1 MLLLLNKRGRVVAVY
16 SMTGFSHC
24 QVQTLLGFLNIEL
37 KAVNSR
43 FLEITCRLPDE
54 LKAWEGEIRSL
65 ITANVKRG
73 KVECR
78 LSWVG
83 DVKVSKTLDQETLQG
98 LLMLQKDVLTQLP
111 TAAPL
116 TVESILNY
124 PGLLKPMAIDV
135 EQLKAEVLSGL
146 NEALSVFNASRER
159 EGSALAQ
166 VILGYCDKIEEIV
179 EVLRPKLPL
188 MLENLQMKLEQR
200 LSESLEKVLVS
211 KSELTSEEVRD
222 RIRQEVLLYAI
233 KMDVDEEMNR
243 LLTHV
248 AEVKRVL
255 SAGNEVG
262 KKLDFMMQELNREAN
277 TLGSK
282 AVAINMTQTSLSL
295 KVVIEKMREQVQNLQ

>member
-1 MLLLLNKRGRVVAVY
+1 MAVY
-16 SMTGFSHC
+16 SMTGFAHC
-24 QVQTLLGFLNIEL
+24 QVQTLLGFLNFEL

-83 DVKVSKTLDQETLQG
+83 DVKVSKTIDQEALEG
-98 LLMLQKDVLTQLP
+98 LLMLQNDVLVQLP
-111 TAAPL
+111 SAIPL

-124 PGLLKPMAIDV
+124 PGLLKPMAIDL

-159 EGSALAQ
+159 EGSALTE
-166 VILGYCDKIEEIV
+166 VIRGYCDQIEEIV

-188 MLENLQMKLEQR
+188 MLENLQTKLEQR
-200 LSESLEKVLVS
+200 LSESLEKVLAF

-282 AVAINMTQTSLSL
+282 AVAIDMTQTSLSL

>member
-1 MLLLLNKRGRVVAVY
+1 MAVY
-16 SMTGFSHC
+16 SMTGFAHC
-24 QVQTLLGFLNIEL
+24 QVQTLLGFLNIEM

-54 LKAWEGEIRSL
+54 LKAWEGDIRTL
-65 ITANVKRG
+65 ITSNVKRG
-73 KVECR
+73 KVDCR

-83 DVKVSKTLDQETLQG
+83 DVKVSKTLDQEALQS
-98 LLMLQKDVLTQLP
+98 LLKLQKDVLALQP
-111 TAAPL
+111 TAIPL

-124 PGLLKPMAIDV
+124 PGLLKPQAIGT
-135 EQLKAEVLSGL
+135 ELLKSEVMNGLS
-146 NEALSVFNASRER
+146 EALAIFNASRER
-159 EGSALAQ
+159 EGAALAK
-166 VILGYCDKIEEIV
+166 VITGYCDQIEEIV
-179 EVLRPKLPL
+179 GTLRPKLPL
-188 MLENLQMKLEQR
+188 MLDNLQTKLEQR
-200 LSESLEKVLVS
+200 LSESLERVLSS

-255 SAGNEVG
+255 ASNNEVG

-282 AVAINMTQTSLSL
+282 AVAIDMTQTSLTL

>member
-1 MLLLLNKRGRVVAVY
+1 MAVY
-16 SMTGFSHC
+16 SMTGFAHC
-24 QVQTLLGFLNIEL
+24 QVQTLLGFLNIEM

-54 LKAWEGEIRSL
+54 LKAWEGDIRTL
-65 ITANVKRG
+65 ITSNVKRG
-73 KVECR
+73 KVDCR

-83 DVKVSKTLDQETLQG
+83 DVKVTKTLDQEALQS
-98 LLMLQKDVLTQLP
+98 LLVLQKDVLSLQP
-111 TAAPL
+111 TAIPL

-124 PGLLKPMAIDV
+124 PGLLKPQTIDT
-135 EQLKAEVLSGL
+135 ELLKSEVMNGLS
-146 NEALSVFNASRER
+146 EALAIFNASRER
-159 EGSALAQ
+159 EGAALAK
-166 VILGYCDKIEEIV
+166 VITSYCDQIQEIV
-179 EVLRPKLPL
+179 ETLRPKLPL
-188 MLENLQMKLEQR
+188 MLDNLQTKLEQR
-200 LSESLEKVLVS
+200 LSESLEKVLSS

-248 AEVKRVL
+248 VEVKRVL
-255 SAGNEVG
+255 VSGNEVG

-282 AVAINMTQTSLSL
+282 AVAIDMTRTSLGL
-295 KVVIEKMREQVQNLQ
+295 KIVIEKMREQVQNLQ

>member
-1 MLLLLNKRGRVVAVY
+1 MAVY
-16 SMTGFSHC
+16 SMTGFAHC
-24 QVQTLLGFLNIEL
+24 QVQTLLGFLNIEM

-54 LKAWEGEIRSL
+54 LKAWEGDIRTL
-65 ITANVKRG
+65 ITSNVKRG
-73 KVECR
+73 KVDCR

-83 DVKVSKTLDQETLQG
+83 DVKVSKTLDQEALQS
-98 LLMLQKDVLTQLP
+98 LLALQKDVLALQP
-111 TAAPL
+111 SAVPL

-124 PGLLKPMAIDV
+124 PGLLKPQAIDA
-135 EQLKAEVLSGL
+135 ELLKSEVMNGLS
-146 NEALSVFNASRER
+146 EALAIFNASRER
-159 EGSALAQ
+159 EGAALVK
-166 VILGYCDKIEEIV
+166 VINDYCDQIEKIV
-179 EVLRPKLPL
+179 EMLRPKLPL
-188 MLENLQMKLEQR
+188 MLDNLQTKLEQR
-200 LSESLEKVLVS
+200 LSESLEKVLSS

-243 LLTHV
+243 LLTHI

-255 SAGNEVG
+255 VSGNEVG

-282 AVAINMTQTSLSL
+282 AVAIDMTQTSLKL

>member
-1 MLLLLNKRGRVVAVY
+1 MAVY
-16 SMTGFSHC
+16 SMTGFAHC
-24 QVQTLLGFLNIEL
+24 QVQTLLGFLNVEM

-54 LKAWEGEIRSL
+54 LKAWEEDIRTL
-65 ITANVKRG
+65 ITSNVKRG
-73 KVECR
+73 KVDCR

-83 DVKVSKTLDQETLQG
+83 DVKVSKTLDQEALQS
-98 LLMLQKDVLTQLP
+98 LLALQKDVLALQP
-111 TAAPL
+111 KAVPL

-124 PGLLKPMAIDV
+124 PGLLKPQAIDT
-135 EQLKAEVLSGL
+135 ELLKSEVMNGLS
-146 NEALSVFNASRER
+146 EALAIFNASRER
-159 EGSALAQ
+159 EGTALAK
-166 VILGYCDKIEEIV
+166 VITGYCDQIEEIV
-179 EVLRPKLPL
+179 GTLRPKLPL
-188 MLENLQMKLEQR
+188 MLDNLQMKLEQR
-200 LSESLEKVLVS
+200 LSESLEKVLSS

-248 AEVKRVL
+248 TEVKRVL
-255 SAGNEVG
+255 ASGSEVG

-282 AVAINMTQTSLSL
+282 SVAITMTQTSLSL

>member
-1 MLLLLNKRGRVVAVY
+1 MAVY
-16 SMTGFSHC
+16 SMTGFAHC
-24 QVQTLLGFLNIEL
+24 QVQTLLGFLNIEM

-54 LKAWEGEIRSL
+54 LKAWEGDFRTL
-65 ITANVKRG
+65 ITSNVKRG
-73 KVECR
+73 KVDCR
-78 LSWVG
+78 LSWVE
-83 DVKVSKTLDQETLQG
+83 DVKVAKTLDQEALQS
-98 LLMLQKDVLTQLP
+98 LLALQKDVLALQP
-111 TAAPL
+111 TAVPL

-124 PGLLKPMAIDV
+124 PGLLKPQAIDA
-135 EQLKAEVLSGL
+135 ELLKSEVMNGLS
-146 NEALSVFNASRER
+146 EALAIFNASRER
-159 EGSALAQ
+159 EGVALAK
-166 VILGYCDKIEEIV
+166 VITDYCDQIEEIV
-179 EVLRPKLPL
+179 ETLRPKLPL
-188 MLENLQMKLEQR
+188 MLDNLQTKLEQR
-200 LSESLEKVLVS
+200 LSESLEKVLSS

-255 SAGNEVG
+255 ASGNEVG

-282 AVAINMTQTSLSL
+282 AVAIDMTQTSLAL
-295 KVVIEKMREQVQNLQ
+295 KVLIEKMREQVQNLQ

>member
-1 MLLLLNKRGRVVAVY
+1 MAVY
-16 SMTGFSHC
+16 SMTGFAHC
-24 QVQTLLGFLNIEL
+24 QAQTLLGFLNIEI

-54 LKAWEGEIRSL
+54 LKAWEGDIRTL
-65 ITANVKRG
+65 ITSNVKRG
-73 KVECR
+73 KVDYR

-83 DVKVSKTLDQETLQG
+83 DVKVTKTLDREALQS
-98 LLMLQKDVLTQLP
+98 LLALQKDVLALQP
-111 TAAPL
+111 TAVPL

-124 PGLLKPMAIDV
+124 PGLLKPQAIDT
-135 EQLKAEVLSGL
+135 ELLKSEVMKGFS
-146 NEALSVFNASRER
+146 EALEIFNASRER
-159 EGSALAQ
+159 EGAALAK
-166 VILGYCDKIEEIV
+166 VITGYCDQIEEIV
-179 EVLRPKLPL
+179 ETLRPKLPL
-188 MLENLQMKLEQR
+188 MLDNLQTKLEQR
-200 LSESLEKVLVS
+200 LSESLEKVLSS

-248 AEVKRVL
+248 VEVKRVL
-255 SAGNEVG
+255 SLGCEVG

-282 AVAINMTQTSLSL
+282 ALAIDMTQTSLKL

>member
-1 MLLLLNKRGRVVAVY
+1 MSVF
-16 SMTGFSHC
+16 SMTGFAHC
-24 QVQTLLGFLNIEL
+24 QVQTLLGFLNIEM

-54 LKAWEGEIRSL
+54 LKALEGDIRTL
-65 ITANVKRG
+65 IISNVKRG
-73 KVECR
+73 KVDCR

-83 DVKVSKTLDQETLQG
+83 DVKVSKTLDQEALQS
-98 LLMLQKDVLTQLP
+98 LLALQKDVLALQP
-111 TAAPL
+111 SAVPL

-124 PGLLKPMAIDV
+124 PGLLKPQAIDT
-135 EQLKAEVLSGL
+135 ELLKSEVMKGL
-146 NEALSVFNASRER
+146 TETLAVFNDSRER
-159 EGSALAQ
+159 EGAALAK
-166 VILGYCDKIEEIV
+166 VITGYCDQIEEIV
-179 EVLRPKLPL
+179 QTLRPKLPV
-188 MLENLQMKLEQR
+188 MLDNLQTKLEQR
-200 LSESLEKVLVS
+200 LSESLEKVLSS

-255 SAGNEVG
+255 ASSNEVG

-282 AVAINMTQTSLSL
+282 AVAIDMTQTSLAL
-295 KVVIEKMREQVQNLQ
+295 KIVIEKMREQIQNLQ

>member
-1 MLLLLNKRGRVVAVY
+1 MAVY
-16 SMTGFSHC
+16 SMTGFAHC

-54 LKAWEGEIRSL
+54 LKAWEGDIRTL
-65 ITANVKRG
+65 ITSNIKRG
-73 KVECR
+73 KVDCR

-83 DVKVSKTLDQETLQG
+83 DVKVTKTVDQDALQSLLTLQREV
-98 LLMLQKDVLTQLP
+98 LSLQP
-111 TAAPL
+111 TAIPL
-116 TVESILNY
+116 TVENILNY
-124 PGLLKPMAIDV
+124 PGLLKPQAIDT
-135 EQLKAEVLSGL
+135 EQLKSEVMSGL
-146 NEALSVFNASRER
+146 SDALTAFNASRER
-159 EGSALAQ
+159 EGAALAT
-166 VILGYCDKIEEIV
+166 VIMGYCDQVEELV
-179 EVLRPKLPL
+179 ETLRPKLPL
-188 MLENLQMKLEQR
+188 MLDNLQTKLEQR
-200 LSESLEKVLVS
+200 LSESLEKILSS

-255 SAGNEVG
+255 ASGNEVG
-262 KKLDFMMQELNREAN
+262 KKLDFMMQEFNREAN

-282 AVAINMTQTSLSL
+282 AVAIEMAQTSLTL

>member
-1 MLLLLNKRGRVVAVY
+1 MAVY
-16 SMTGFSHC
+16 SMTGFAHC
-24 QVQTLLGFLNIEL
+24 QVQTLLGFLNIEM

-54 LKAWEGEIRSL
+54 LKAWEGDIRTL
-65 ITANVKRG
+65 ITSNVKRG
-73 KVECR
+73 KVDCR

-83 DVKVSKTLDQETLQG
+83 DVKVAKTLDQEALQN
-98 LLMLQKDVLTQLP
+98 LLALQKDVLTLQP
-111 TAAPL
+111 TAVPL

-124 PGLLKPMAIDV
+124 PGLLKPQAIDA
-135 EQLKAEVLSGL
+135 EFLKSEVMNGLSKVL
-146 NEALSVFNASRER
+146 AIFNASRER
-159 EGSALAQ
+159 EGAALAK
-166 VILGYCDKIEEIV
+166 VITGYCDQIEEIV
-179 EVLRPKLPL
+179 ETLCPKLPL
-188 MLENLQMKLEQR
+188 MLDNLQTKLEQR
-200 LSESLEKVLVS
+200 LSESLEKVLSS

-255 SAGNEVG
+255 ASGNEVG

-282 AVAINMTQTSLSL
+282 AVAIDMAQTSLAL
-295 KVVIEKMREQVQNLQ
+295 KVVIEKMREQIQNLQ

>member
-1 MLLLLNKRGRVVAVY
+1 MAVY
-16 SMTGFSHC
+16 SMTGFAHC
-24 QVQTLLGFLNIEL
+24 QVQTLLGFLNVEM

-54 LKAWEGEIRSL
+54 LKAWEGDIRTL
-65 ITANVKRG
+65 ITSNVKRG
-73 KVECR
+73 KVDCR

-83 DVKVSKTLDQETLQG
+83 DVKVPKTLDQEALQS
-98 LLMLQKDVLTQLP
+98 LLALQKDVLALQP
-111 TAAPL
+111 KAAPL

-124 PGLLKPMAIDV
+124 PGLLKPQAIDT
-135 EQLKAEVLSGL
+135 ELLKSEVMKGL
-146 NEALSVFNASRER
+146 TETLAVFNDSRER
-159 EGSALAQ
+159 EGAALAK
-166 VILGYCDKIEEIV
+166 VITGYCDQIEEIV
-179 EVLRPKLPL
+179 QTLRPKLPV
-188 MLENLQMKLEQR
+188 MLDNLQTKLEQR
-200 LSESLEKVLVS
+200 LSESLEKVLSS

-233 KMDVDEEMNR
+233 KMDVDEEMSR

-255 SAGNEVG
+255 ALGNEVG

-282 AVAINMTQTSLSL
+282 AVAIDMTQTSLAL
-295 KVVIEKMREQVQNLQ
+295 KIVIEKMREQIQNLQ

>member
-1 MLLLLNKRGRVVAVY
+1 MAVY
-16 SMTGFSHC
+16 SMTGFAHC
-24 QVQTLLGFLNIEL
+24 QVQTLLGFLNIEM

-43 FLEITCRLPDE
+43 FMEITCRLPDE
-54 LKAWEGEIRSL
+54 LKAWEGDIRAL
-65 ITANVKRG
+65 ITSNVKRG
-73 KVECR
+73 KVDCR

-83 DVKVSKTLDQETLQG
+83 DVKVSKTLDQEALQS
-98 LLMLQKDVLTQLP
+98 LLKLQKDVLALQP
-111 TAAPL
+111 TAIPL

-124 PGLLKPMAIDV
+124 PGLLKPQAIDT
-135 EQLKAEVLSGL
+135 ELLKSEVMKGL
-146 NEALSVFNASRER
+146 TEALAIFNASRER
-159 EGSALAQ
+159 EGTALAK
-166 VILGYCDKIEEIV
+166 VITGYCDQIEEIV
-179 EVLRPKLPL
+179 GTLSPKLPL
-188 MLENLQMKLEQR
+188 MLDNLQTKLEQR
-200 LSESLEKVLVS
+200 LSESLEKVLSS

-255 SAGNEVG
+255 ASGNEAG

-282 AVAINMTQTSLSL
+282 AVAIDMTQTSLTL

>member
-1 MLLLLNKRGRVVAVY
+1 MTVY
-16 SMTGFSHC
+16 SMTGFAHC
-24 QVQTLLGFLNIEL
+24 QVQTLLGFLNIEM

-54 LKAWEGEIRSL
+54 LKAWEGDIRTL
-65 ITANVKRG
+65 ITSNVKRG
-73 KVECR
+73 KVDCR

-83 DVKVSKTLDQETLQG
+83 DVKVPKTLDQEALQS
-98 LLMLQKDVLTQLP
+98 LLALQKDVLALQP
-111 TAAPL
+111 TAVPL

-124 PGLLKPMAIDV
+124 PGLLKPQVIDT
-135 EQLKAEVLSGL
+135 ELLKSEVMKGL
-146 NEALSVFNASRER
+146 AEALAIFNASRER
-159 EGSALAQ
+159 EGAALTT
-166 VILGYCDKIEEIV
+166 VITGYCDQIEEIV
-179 EVLRPKLPL
+179 ETLRPKLPL
-188 MLENLQMKLEQR
+188 MLDNLQTKLEQR
-200 LSESLEKVLVS
+200 LSESLEKVLSS

-248 AEVKRVL
+248 VEVKRVL
-255 SAGNEVG
+255 TLGNEVG

-282 AVAINMTQTSLSL
+282 AVAIDMTQTSLTL

>member
-1 MLLLLNKRGRVVAVY
+1 MRY
-16 SMTGFSHC
+16 MMPIFSMTGFAHC
-24 QVQTLLGFLNIEL
+24 QVKTLLGFLNIEM

-43 FLEITCRLPDE
+43 FLEVACRLPDE
-54 LKAWEGEIRSL
+54 LKAWEGDIRTL
-65 ITANVKRG
+65 ITSNVKRG
-73 KVECR
+73 KVDCR

-83 DVKVSKTLDQETLQG
+83 DVKVTKMLDQEALQS
-98 LLMLQKDVLTQLP
+98 LLTLQKDVLVLQP
-111 TAAPL
+111 SAVPL

-124 PGLLKPMAIDV
+124 PGLLKPQAIDT
-135 EQLKAEVLSGL
+135 ELLKSEVMNGLS
-146 NEALSVFNASRER
+146 EALAIFNASRER
-159 EGSALAQ
+159 EGAALAE
-166 VILGYCDKIEEIV
+166 VITGYCDQIEEIV
-179 EVLRPKLPL
+179 GTLRPKLPL
-188 MLENLQMKLEQR
+188 MLDNLQTKLEQR
-200 LSESLEKVLVS
+200 LSESLERVLSS

-248 AEVKRVL
+248 TEVKRVL
-255 SAGNEVG
+255 ASSNEAG

-282 AVAINMTQTSLSL
+282 AVAIDMTQTSLTL

>member
-1 MLLLLNKRGRVVAVY
+1 MTVY
-16 SMTGFSHC
+16 SMTGFAHC
-24 QVQTLLGFLNIEL
+24 QVQTLLGFLNIEM

-54 LKAWEGEIRSL
+54 LKAWEGDIRTL
-65 ITANVKRG
+65 ITSNVKRG
-73 KVECR
+73 KVDCR

-83 DVKVSKTLDQETLQG
+83 DVKVPKTLDQEALQS
-98 LLMLQKDVLTQLP
+98 LLALQKDVLALQP
-111 TAAPL
+111 TAVPL

-124 PGLLKPMAIDV
+124 PGLLKPQVIDT
-135 EQLKAEVLSGL
+135 ELLKSEVMNGL
-146 NEALSVFNASRER
+146 TEALAVFDASRER
-159 EGSALAQ
+159 EGAALAK
-166 VILGYCDKIEEIV
+166 VITGYCDQIEEIV
-179 EVLRPKLPL
+179 ETLRPKLPL
-188 MLENLQMKLEQR
+188 MLDNLQTKLEQR
-200 LSESLEKVLVS
+200 LSESLEKVLSS

-255 SAGNEVG
+255 ALGNEVG

-282 AVAINMTQTSLSL
+282 AVAIDMTQTSLKL

>member
-1 MLLLLNKRGRVVAVY
+1 MAVY
-16 SMTGFSHC
+16 SMTGFAHC
-24 QVQTLLGFLNIEL
+24 QVQTLLGFLNVEM

-54 LKAWEGEIRSL
+54 LKAWEGDIRTL
-65 ITANVKRG
+65 INSNVKRG
-73 KVECR
+73 KVDCR

-83 DVKVSKTLDQETLQG
+83 DVKVSKTLDQEALQS
-98 LLMLQKDVLTQLP
+98 LLALQKDVLALQP
-111 TAAPL
+111 KAVPL

-124 PGLLKPMAIDV
+124 PGLLKPQAIDT
-135 EQLKAEVLSGL
+135 ELLKSEVMKGL
-146 NEALSVFNASRER
+146 TEALAIFNASRER
-159 EGSALAQ
+159 EGTALAK
-166 VILGYCDKIEEIV
+166 VITGYCDQIEEIV
-179 EVLRPKLPL
+179 ETLRPKLPL
-188 MLENLQMKLEQR
+188 MLDNLQTKLEQR
-200 LSESLEKVLVS
+200 ISESLEKVLSS

-255 SAGNEVG
+255 ASSNEVG
-262 KKLDFMMQELNREAN
+262 KKLDFMMLELNREAN

-282 AVAINMTQTSLSL
+282 AVAIDMAQTSLAL
-295 KVVIEKMREQVQNLQ
+295 KVVIEKMREQIQNLQ

>member
-1 MLLLLNKRGRVVAVY
+1 MAVY
-16 SMTGFSHC
+16 SMTGFAHC
-24 QVQTLLGFLNIEL
+24 QVQTLLGFLNIEM

-54 LKAWEGEIRSL
+54 LKAWEGDIRAL
-65 ITANVKRG
+65 ITSNVKRG
-73 KVECR
+73 KVDCR

-83 DVKVSKTLDQETLQG
+83 DVKVTKTLDQEALQN
-98 LLMLQKDVLTQLP
+98 LLVLQRDVLALQP
-111 TAAPL
+111 SAVPL

-124 PGLLKPMAIDV
+124 PGLLKPQAIDT
-135 EQLKAEVLSGL
+135 ELLKSEVMKGL
-146 NEALSVFNASRER
+146 TEALAIFNASRER
-159 EGSALAQ
+159 EGAALAK
-166 VILGYCDKIEEIV
+166 VITGYCDQIEEIV
-179 EVLRPKLPL
+179 ETLRPKLPL
-188 MLENLQMKLEQR
+188 MLDNLQTKLEQR
-200 LSESLEKVLVS
+200 LSESLEKVLSS

-255 SAGNEVG
+255 VSGNEVG

-282 AVAINMTQTSLSL
+282 AVAIDMTQTSLGL
-295 KVVIEKMREQVQNLQ
+295 KIVIEKMREQLQNLQ

>member
-1 MLLLLNKRGRVVAVY
+1 MAVY
-16 SMTGFSHC
+16 SMTGFAHC
-24 QVQTLLGFLNIEL
+24 QVQTLLGFLNIEM

-54 LKAWEGEIRSL
+54 LKAWEGDIRTL
-65 ITANVKRG
+65 ITSNIKRG
-73 KVECR
+73 KVDCR

-83 DVKVSKTLDQETLQG
+83 DVKVTKTLDQEALQS
-98 LLMLQKDVLTQLP
+98 LLKLQKEVLALQP
-111 TAAPL
+111 TAIPL

-124 PGLLKPMAIDV
+124 PGLLKPQAIDT
-135 EQLKAEVLSGL
+135 ELLKSEVMNGLS
-146 NEALSVFNASRER
+146 EALAIFNASRER
-159 EGSALAQ
+159 EGVALAK
-166 VILGYCDKIEEIV
+166 VITGYCDQIEELV
-179 EVLRPKLPL
+179 EILRPKLPL
-188 MLENLQMKLEQR
+188 MLDNLQTKLEQR
-200 LSESLEKVLVS
+200 LSESLEKVLSS

-248 AEVKRVL
+248 DEVKRVL
-255 SAGNEVG
+255 ASGNEVG

-282 AVAINMTQTSLSL
+282 AVAIDMTQTSLTL
-295 KVVIEKMREQVQNLQ
+295 KILIEKMREQIQNLQ

>member
-1 MLLLLNKRGRVVAVY
+1 MAVY
-16 SMTGFSHC
+16 SMTGFAHC
-24 QVQTLLGFLNIEL
+24 QVQTLLGFLNIEI

-54 LKAWEGEIRSL
+54 LNAWEGDIRTL
-65 ITANVKRG
+65 ITSNVKRG
-73 KVECR
+73 KVDCR

-83 DVKVSKTLDQETLQG
+83 DVKVSKTLDQEALKS
-98 LLMLQKDVLTQLP
+98 LLKLQKDVLALQP
-111 TAAPL
+111 SAVPL

-124 PGLLKPMAIDV
+124 PGLLKPQAIDA
-135 EQLKAEVLSGL
+135 ELLKSEMMNGLS
-146 NEALSVFNASRER
+146 EALVIFNASRER
-159 EGSALAQ
+159 EGAALTT
-166 VILGYCDKIEEIV
+166 VITGYCDQIQEIV
-179 EVLRPKLPL
+179 ETLRPKLPL
-188 MLENLQMKLEQR
+188 MLDNLQTKLEQR
-200 LSESLEKVLVS
+200 LSESLEKILSS

-255 SAGNEVG
+255 VLGNEVG

-282 AVAINMTQTSLSL
+282 AVAIDMTQTSLKL
-295 KVVIEKMREQVQNLQ
+295 KVLIEKMREQVQNLQ

>member
-1 MLLLLNKRGRVVAVY
+1 MAVY
-16 SMTGFSHC
+16 SMTGFAHC
-24 QVQTLLGFLNIEL
+24 QVQTLLGFLNIEM

-54 LKAWEGEIRSL
+54 LKAWEGDIRTL
-65 ITANVKRG
+65 ITSSVNRG
-73 KVECR
+73 KVDCR
-78 LSWVG
+78 LSWVS
-83 DVKVSKTLDQETLQG
+83 DVKVTKTLDQEALQS
-98 LLMLQKDVLTQLP
+98 LLALQKDVLTLQP
-111 TAAPL
+111 TAIPL

-124 PGLLKPMAIDV
+124 PGLLKPQAIDT
-135 EQLKAEVLSGL
+135 ELLKSEVMKGL
-146 NEALSVFNASRER
+146 TEALAIFNASRER
-159 EGSALAQ
+159 EGAALAK
-166 VILGYCDKIEEIV
+166 VITGYCDQVEEIV
-179 EVLRPKLPL
+179 GTLRPKLPL
-188 MLENLQMKLEQR
+188 MLDNLQIKLEQR
-200 LSESLEKVLVS
+200 LSESLEKILSS

-255 SAGNEVG
+255 ALGNEVG

-282 AVAINMTQTSLSL
+282 AIAIDMTQTSLTL

>member
-1 MLLLLNKRGRVVAVY
+1 MSVF
-16 SMTGFSHC
+16 SMTGFAHC
-24 QVQTLLGFLNIEL
+24 QVQTLLGFLNIEM

-54 LKAWEGEIRSL
+54 LKALEGDIRTL
-65 ITANVKRG
+65 IISNVKRG
-73 KVECR
+73 KVDCR

-83 DVKVSKTLDQETLQG
+83 DVKVSKTLDQEALQS
-98 LLMLQKDVLTQLP
+98 LLALQKDVLALQP
-111 TAAPL
+111 SAVPL

-124 PGLLKPMAIDV
+124 PGLLKPQAIDT
-135 EQLKAEVLSGL
+135 ELLKSEVMKGL
-146 NEALSVFNASRER
+146 TETLAVFNDSRER
-159 EGSALAQ
+159 EGAALAK
-166 VILGYCDKIEEIV
+166 VITGYCDQIEEIV
-179 EVLRPKLPL
+179 QTLRPKLPV
-188 MLENLQMKLEQR
+188 MLDNLQTKLEQR
-200 LSESLEKVLVS
+200 LSESLEKVLSS

-255 SAGNEVG
+255 ASSNEVG

-282 AVAINMTQTSLSL
+282 AVAIDMTQTSLVL
-295 KVVIEKMREQVQNLQ
+295 KIVIEKMREQIQNLQ